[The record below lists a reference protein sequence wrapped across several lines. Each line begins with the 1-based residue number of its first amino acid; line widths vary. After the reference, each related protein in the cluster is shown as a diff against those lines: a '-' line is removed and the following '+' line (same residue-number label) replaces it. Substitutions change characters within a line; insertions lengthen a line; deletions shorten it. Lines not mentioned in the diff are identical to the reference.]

1 MSYMT
6 LSSQENHYFR
16 KEFVDDTFS
25 LLCSYFRAHAT
36 TLFLKNIGERMHGP
50 SPTSNLL
57 GLSPSP
63 LGLRLW
69 FPVRQRVL
77 ARVSIV
83 WRCFCIPV

>member
-1 MSYMT
+1 MT

-50 SPTSNLL
+50 SLTSNFF
-57 GLSPSP
+57 GTVPQPPRSPP
-63 LGLRLW
+63 QVPG
-69 FPVRQRVL
+69 PA
-77 ARVSIV
+77 ARPS
-83 WRCFCIPV
+83 